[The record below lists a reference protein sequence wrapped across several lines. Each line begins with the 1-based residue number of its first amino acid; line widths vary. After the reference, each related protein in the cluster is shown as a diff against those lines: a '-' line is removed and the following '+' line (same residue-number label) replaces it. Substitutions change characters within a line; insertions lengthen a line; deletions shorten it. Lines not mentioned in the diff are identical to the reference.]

1 MKQSTII
8 QEAHAGR
15 RIPWRISETT
25 RMSAAVF
32 SSWGK
37 GGGGGPFLVQVKLHT
52 REASLW

>member
-37 GGGGGPFLVQVKLHT
+37 GGEGRGTFSSSSKT
-52 REASLW
+52 TY